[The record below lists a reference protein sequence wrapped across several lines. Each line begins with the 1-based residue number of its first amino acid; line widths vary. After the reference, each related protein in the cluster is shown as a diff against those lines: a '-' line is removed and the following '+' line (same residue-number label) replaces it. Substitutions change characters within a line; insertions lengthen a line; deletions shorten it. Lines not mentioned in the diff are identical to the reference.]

1 VSIAISA
8 DVQDLQDAIS
18 YEIRSTKPL
27 VVQER
32 VPGDSRL
39 AGPVLMDEEFM
50 QLAEQKIRAR
60 ITAAM
65 EAVMTRPNLRAFLGS
80 LWEEEIKRHFNGDS
94 GPFSVEVPL
103 NFMTTA
109 KRRRRLGVHAPQI
122 VFTG

>member
-1 VSIAISA
+1 MSIAISA